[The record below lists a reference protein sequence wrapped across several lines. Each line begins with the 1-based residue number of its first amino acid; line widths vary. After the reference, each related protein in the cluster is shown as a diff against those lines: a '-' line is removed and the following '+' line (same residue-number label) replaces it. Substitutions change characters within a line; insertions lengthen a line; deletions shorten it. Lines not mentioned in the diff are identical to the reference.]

1 MTYRT
6 CLLLLGCALLAL
18 TAVPVAEALPPY
30 CLGYCSCSSSC
41 NSFCYDLEIEQV
53 TTCGVFGLCESS
65 SYCNRCSCSGATQGS
80 SGPDNLYGSAY
91 DDCID
96 GNGGDDTLYGYA
108 GEDDLFGDSGNDTLY
123 GGSGD
128 DCLDGGSGSDSLRG
142 DTGHDVCY
150 NGESY
155 VSCND

>member
-1 MTYRT
+1 MSKRAFV
-6 CLLLLGCALLAL
+6 LFLGCAALVLLVASSAQ
-18 TAVPVAEALPPY
+18 AVPPY
-30 CLGYCSCSSSC
+30 CWQWCSCTKSC
-41 NSFCYDLEIEQV
+41 GSVCWDTEIGTS
-53 TTCGVFGLCESS
+53 TTCGAWGFCETSS
-65 SYCNRCSCSGATQGS
+65 WCNQCSCSGATQGS
-80 SGPDNLYGSAY
+80 SGPDSLYGSAY

-96 GNGGDDTLYGYA
+96 GNGGDDTIYGYA

-142 DTGHDVCY
+142 DTGHDLCY
-150 NGESY
+150 HGESY